1 MMAKSKIEVE
11 QILKDNPEARSN
23 DFLLCWLWLQQYE
36 GLDLPELKQK
46 QLNQLNGKF
55 STLTRW
61 RRKIQQDGNFLP
73 TRKNI
78 DHRRNGVRRLP

>member
-1 MMAKSKIEVE
+1 MKYNKNQVE
-11 QILKDNPEARSN
+11 EILQEHPEARNN
-23 DFLLCWLWLQQYE
+23 DFLLCWLWLQRFG
-36 GLDLPELKQK
+36 GLTLPNLTE
-46 QLNQLNGKF
+46 NQFKELNGKF

-61 RRKIQQDGNFLP
+61 RRKIQQVGNFFP